1 MRLSCNLFFG
11 SFYMRCDISPLRDP
25 QEHDF
30 SNFAQTSSAR
40 MELVIIMLIAVE
52 VVIVSIRV
60 RLILEV
66 SSNSHP
72 IV

>member
-1 MRLSCNLFFG
+1 MR
-11 SFYMRCDISPLRDP
+11 YDISPLRDP
-25 QEHDF
+25 QEHHL

-60 RLILEV
+60 RLDYSRRLI
-66 SSNSHP
+66 
-72 IV
+72 